1 LFFRPEKTSERKG
14 HVLFVDG
21 SKRFTK
27 GRAQNSLS
35 DADVEDLYTVFQS
48 NGVEERA
55 DIAARLV
62 AHEEIIDNGF
72 DLNIGRYLKA
82 DAAEVID
89 VGEAL
94 AALEESRKELA
105 AAETAMMERLKA
117 AGYA

>member
-1 LFFRPEKTSERKG
+1 M
-14 HVLFVDG
+14 
-21 SKRFTK
+21 
-27 GRAQNSLS
+27 
-35 DADVEDLYTVFQS
+35 FQS
-48 NGVEERA
+48 NGTEERA

-62 AHEEIIDNGF
+62 AHDEIVGNGF

-105 AAETAMMERLKA
+105 AAETAMMQRLKA